1 MAESDL
7 LHYYKVLKQ
16 FLDISDDS
24 TSRAKSNSSR
34 AQRAREKLLKLS
46 QGQFRE
52 LSTDVY
58 DELRRRIDELRSEPD
73 FLLPKLTFH
82 PKRNQA
88 RQKLSLLPQLRFKD
102 LVSDISYEIERRN
115 LHFSEVTSSPDR
127 STSAAAANATSAA
140 AANATFATANTASRS
155 ENQSAAPP
163 YPVNSVSP
171 SASGVAPSTLTEK
184 FVSPGTLNEP
194 ESEKLQD
201 EKPTNGP
208 NGAFVDLG
216 DELSTPDLKLLP
228 QVSQKSIGIQ
238 STAVVP
244 TKADLAWLSDE
255 ESEQENLGN
264 DVLDDNHPR
273 RLSLGNLAKSTLA
286 DRSLQS
292 DGDYSMSNGPSS
304 DIPVMSDGSKAA
316 AGALVGAA
324 VGSTIALGTR
334 SEDVA
339 NSEEFI
345 ALKAEKDKYAEQY
358 EGGKADNE
366 KHLKEIETTRAENSK
381 LEEEMDVARAEI
393 ERLTTETVSL
403 KNQVDAL
410 EKRNFDLQNDYAS
423 LEQTHSTLLT
433 ERAQMQDKVQQH
445 EKAAESMPDP
455 QEFAS
460 MKNELESVKVAAAAL
475 RLENQSLRGSQKE
488 LQRVSRDLS
497 SISFEKNADTS
508 PKSVPSLLSKSVE
521 LPLDVNSELKQ
532 FYQKLDQLAA
542 PKTISESKE
551 EALRAEIAQWR
562 TRYENV
568 QAGKL
573 AEAFKGLKMPDLQ
586 RYVSPN
592 GLVSLKVGVKFFALI
607 DSFLFCINDP
617 STDNDILFDKISNIA
632 VLSNKITYV
641 GESSVLTS
649 NDYSEAVRE
658 AITHSLTATRYL
670 ATYPLFLP
678 KIIVERAVSQVA
690 FAMCD
695 YLSVSKMHLG
705 SSSDGERN
713 TDVGPIADEDVHV
726 RPLKISSKLHSI
738 PSIES
743 DKEYSKKTEST
754 QKQTPIVEGLQEETA
769 PADFQDALSQSLP
782 IPSRVREVP
791 VTQST
796 EKQDDLPTSHDSA
809 QPKKL
814 SLFERILNA
823 QIMGDTDDKSP
834 EEKSDSGEPLRA
846 ERSPENMKEN
856 IAPEYKSPISKS
868 ATSLQGAS
876 RTVTRSPGSP
886 KKSSIL
892 ERVKQF
898 ESPPSGKSSPK
909 ASTRESPS
917 ISVKSARALFSGPE
931 AVGTPGLKT
940 KDAVS
945 PEVSLTKPA
954 EADTSVTPTRS
965 RSIFQSIRDR
975 FTQDSS
981 AKAANTSK
989 DADTTKDSIHAKDTV
1004 APKDTEGSEGI
1015 DVLKNDLSAKEV
1027 DTSMDNVDV
1036 EDAGL
1041 SNEPELSREM
1051 VLESELESPLQ
1062 VNKKE
1067 TVIPEVPLN
1076 ESVAKNVD
1084 VESTQEKGSIGA
1096 ETAIK
1101 KDEITQS
1108 PAGIITGAIGT
1119 GTLAGAAAAAV
1130 SKASQSKSPLTS
1142 PVQKKTEI
1150 KEELELAG
1158 NSNLAEE
1165 PGSLSVKE
1173 TELRAPSQKFNVG
1186 VTTRNFAAVRS
1197 PSFKVKKVNYTQD
1210 SKVESELE
1218 DDKVDDEDREEEEA
1232 RQRQEY
1238 RKSMAAATFNF
1249 DLFDIDDPDNTLTQV
1264 LLYLE
1269 HQTVQVISTIQDLL
1283 TAIKKPDATRGELR
1297 TNSKAISAV
1306 ISQMTEATNTSM
1318 NQTRNYQL
1326 KEHGSWVVR
1335 SLEDCNHRMSTL
1347 CRPNGEKEDLDFAD
1361 KNFKQ
1366 RLAGIS
1372 FDIAKCTKE
1381 LVKTVEEASLKED
1394 IAQLDARLSHPDDL
1408 T

>member
-115 LHFSEVTSSPDR
+115 LHFSEANSSPDR
-127 STSAAAANATSAA
+127 STSAAANATSAA
-140 AANATFATANTASRS
+140 ANTASHS
-155 ENQSAAPP
+155 ETQSAAPP

-171 SASGVAPSTLTEK
+171 STSGVAPSTLTEK

-194 ESEKLQD
+194 ESQKLQD

-216 DELSTPDLKLLP
+216 DELSTPDLKLPP

-238 STAVVP
+238 STAMVP

-255 ESEQENLGN
+255 ESEEENLNN

-273 RLSLGNLAKSTLA
+273 RLSFGNLGKSALA

-292 DGDYSMSNGPSS
+292 DGEYSMSNGPSS
-304 DIPVMSDGSKAA
+304 DIPVMSDRSKAA

-324 VGSTIALGTR
+324 VGSNIALGTR

-345 ALKAEKDKYAEQY
+345 ALRAEKDKYAEQY
-358 EGGKADNE
+358 EGGKAENE
-366 KHLKEIETTRAENSK
+366 KYLKEIETTRAENSK
-381 LEEEMDVARAEI
+381 LAEEMAVARAEI
-393 ERLTTETVSL
+393 ERLTTETGSL

-410 EKRNFDLQNDYAS
+410 EKRNIDLQNEYAS
-423 LEQTHSTLLT
+423 LEQTHSTVLT

-445 EKAAESMPDP
+445 EKAAEFIPDP

-460 MKNELESVKVAAAAL
+460 MQNELESVKVAAAAL
-475 RLENQSLRGSQKE
+475 RLENQSLKGSQKE
-488 LQRVSRDLS
+488 LQRASRDLS

-508 PKSVPSLLSKSVE
+508 PKAVRSSLSRGVE
-521 LPLDVNSELKQ
+521 LQLDVNSELKQ

-542 PKTISESKE
+542 PKTISETKE

-617 STDNDILFDKISNIA
+617 STDNDTLFEKISNIA
-632 VLSNKITYV
+632 VLSNKITFV
-641 GESSVLTS
+641 GENSVLSS

-705 SSSDGERN
+705 SSTDGERS

-738 PSIES
+738 PSVEN

-754 QKQTPIVEGLQEETA
+754 QKQTPIAEDLQDEETI

-791 VTQST
+791 TTQST
-796 EKQDDLPTSHDSA
+796 EKQDDLPTSQVSA

-823 QIMGDTDDKSP
+823 QIMDNTDDKSP
-834 EEKSDSGEPLRA
+834 EEKSVSGEPLRA

-856 IAPEYKSPISKS
+856 IAPDYKSPISKS

-876 RTVTRSPGSP
+876 RAVTRPPGSP

-931 AVGTPGLKT
+931 AVGTPGMKI

-945 PEVSLTKPA
+945 PEVSLTKPT

-981 AKAANTSK
+981 AKVANTSK
-989 DADTTKDSIHAKDTV
+989 DADKTKDSILAKDTV
-1004 APKDTEGSEGI
+1004 APKDTNEGI
-1015 DVLKNDLSAKEV
+1015 DVLKNALSAKGV
-1027 DTSMDNVDV
+1027 DISNDNVDV
-1036 EDAGL
+1036 EDAGP
-1041 SNEPELSREM
+1041 SNAPELSGEM
-1051 VLESELESPLQ
+1051 VLESELESPLR

-1067 TVIPEVPLN
+1067 TVIPEIPLN

-1084 VESTQEKGSIGA
+1084 VGSTREKGTTGA
-1096 ETAIK
+1096 ETANK
-1101 KDEITQS
+1101 KDEITES
-1108 PAGIITGAIGT
+1108 PASLNTGAIGV
-1119 GTLAGAAAAAV
+1119 GALAGAAAAAV
-1130 SKASQSKSPLTS
+1130 SKASQSKSPFTS
-1142 PVQKKTEI
+1142 PVQKKMEI
-1150 KEELELAG
+1150 KEEFELAG

-1165 PGSLSVKE
+1165 PGSLSAKE
-1173 TELRAPSQKFNVG
+1173 TELRAPSQKINVG
-1186 VTTRNFAAVRS
+1186 ATPRNFAAVKS
-1197 PSFKVKKVNYTQD
+1197 PSFKVKKVNYAQD
-1210 SKVESELE
+1210 SMEESELE
-1218 DDKVDDEDREEEEA
+1218 DDEVDNEDREEEEA

-1269 HQTVQVISTIQDLL
+1269 YQTVQVISTIQDLL

-1326 KEHGSWVVR
+1326 KEHGSWVVK

-1394 IAQLDARLSHPDDL
+1394 IAQLDARLSHADDL